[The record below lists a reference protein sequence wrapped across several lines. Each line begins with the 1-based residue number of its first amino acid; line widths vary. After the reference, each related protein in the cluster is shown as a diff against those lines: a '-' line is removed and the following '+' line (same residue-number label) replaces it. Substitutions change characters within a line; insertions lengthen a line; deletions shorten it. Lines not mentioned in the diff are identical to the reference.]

1 MTFFVDKIVEL
12 SRIRRKR
19 RRFCP
24 FPSNNRRRGVTRKQK
39 RMPCGILFLNLLNGV
54 RPGLVEP
61 VEKLALHDVDIVL
74 VVCSDGQ
81 VIADVA

>member
-1 MTFFVDKIVEL
+1 MTFFIDKIVEL
-12 SRIRRKR
+12 SRIRRNR

-39 RMPCGILFLNLLNGV
+39 RMLHSILFLIFLSV
-54 RPGLVEP
+54 RPGLVEL
-61 VEKLALHDVDIVL
+61 VEKLALYDVDIVL
-74 VVCSDGQ
+74 VIRSDGQ

>member
-12 SRIRRKR
+12 SRIRRNR

-39 RMPCGILFLNLLNGV
+39 RMLHSILFLIFLSV
-54 RPGLVEP
+54 RPGLVEL
-61 VEKLALHDVDIVL
+61 VEKLALYDVDIVL
-74 VVCSDGQ
+74 VIRSDGQ